1 MLHAKDSR
9 CLEGLQLICVGWKLV
24 NKHKGSMQVL
34 YRNNLVLQHDA
45 ETTEWKVAL
54 IVFPF
59 IWPRN
64 VYSLQPAECLF
75 KVFGYSSWISYH
87 AVWCQLNLCVLSWDF
102 SKTVYL
108 CLCWNHLAIH
118 KRNLILGS
126 MYFCCYD
133 WKWYLFKVL
142 VEKHMCCFTLVL
154 CIFLFQTEPSG
165 ITRNIRT
172 RNFKIQRV

>member
-1 MLHAKDSR
+1 
-9 CLEGLQLICVGWKLV
+9 
-24 NKHKGSMQVL
+24 MQVL
-34 YRNNLVLQHDA
+34 YRSNLVLQHDA

-59 IWPRN
+59 IWPES

-102 SKTVYL
+102 SKTIYL
-108 CLCWNHLAIH
+108 CLRWNHLAIH

-133 WKWYLFKVL
+133 QKWYLFKGL

-154 CIFLFQTEPSG
+154 CIFFCFRQNQVVLLETLEQEISKFKECNSILDINALVSTV
-165 ITRNIRT
+165 NAFL
-172 RNFKIQRV
+172 NFC